1 MDMAMNDPRLMAI
14 GKELIDYQA
23 LEVRIRMLEREF
35 SATDP
40 NDTMM
45 VYLLQ
50 VELENA
56 YKSYLMHHRNLINI
70 RLPIEAEIL
79 MTD

>member
-1 MDMAMNDPRLMAI
+1 MNDPGLMAI
-14 GKELIDYQA
+14 GKQLIDYQA

-35 SATDP
+35 KATDP

-45 VYLLQ
+45 VYFLL

-56 YKSYLMHHRNLINI
+56 YKSYLMHYRNLVEIQ
-70 RLPIEAEIL
+70 LPCHAE
-79 MTD
+79 